1 MKSILLIT
9 FVIFSLINCSNSKK
23 TAEDSTQNK
32 PVAELPL
39 APGQIQA
46 LLEIIDL
53 ETDTTQNIVSAK
65 VLEVKNYGSSTSPV
79 PTESIINF
87 MVDSDTFK
95 KLGNSL
101 KPNATINAILSKI
114 ESGKS
119 QKTSNYWKL
128 ISINN

>member
-23 TAEDSTQNK
+23 TTEDSTQNK

-79 PTESIINF
+79 PTESVINF

-119 QKTSNYWKL
+119 QQTSNYWKL